1 MDRPVITNRWR
12 QRRIG
17 AFALVLMTPFAGD
30 SPAAAPP
37 LVAADVAGARCS
49 TASGDGATT
58 SAIESRLLRSS
69 SVESDDVHVL
79 TSNGRVELRGLV
91 RSEAQKTQAARIA
104 SDTYGVIAVRNDID
118 VIDWAP
124 ITEMARAQA
133 QSRAVV
139 RQTAREKSDS
149 WITGAVKSTL
159 DLSRGAGNCAIDV
172 TTQSGVVSLSGQ
184 VGSRVARDIAVEL
197 TRDTLGVR
205 RVDAEALSVR

>member
-1 MDRPVITNRWR
+1 MDRPITNRWR

-17 AFALVLMTPFAGD
+17 AFALVLMTPFASD
-30 SPAAAPP
+30 SPAASPP
-37 LVAADVAGARCS
+37 LVAAEVAAARCS

-58 SAIESRLLRSS
+58 SAIESRLLWSS

-79 TSNGRVELRGLV
+79 TSNGRVELSGLV
-91 RSEAQKTQAARIA
+91 RSEAQKKQAARIA

-139 RQTAREKSDS
+139 RQTAHGKSDS

-159 DLSRGAGNCAIDV
+159 DLSRGAGNCAIAV
-172 TTQSGVVSLSGQ
+172 TTRSGVVSLSGQ
-184 VGSRVARDIAVEL
+184 VGSRVARDVAVEM